1 MGRGEDLLS
10 DDQRNQVFYKF
21 TKIYDK
27 DEKFQEIVDEFVLRS
42 YVQRSLKPTELQ
54 KKKRK

>member
-1 MGRGEDLLS
+1 LLS

-54 KKKRK
+54 KKRRK

>member
-1 MGRGEDLLS
+1 MARGDILLS

-21 TKIYDK
+21 IKIYDK
-27 DEKFQEIVDEFVLRS
+27 DEKFQEIVDEFVLKA
-42 YVQRSLKPTELQ
+42 YVQRSLRPTELQ

>member
-27 DEKFQEIVDEFVLRS
+27 DKKFQEIVDEFVLRS

>member
-1 MGRGEDLLS
+1 MGRGENLLS
-10 DDQRNQVFYKF
+10 EDQRNQVFYKF

-27 DEKFQEIVDEFVLRS
+27 DEKFQEIVDEFVLKA

-54 KKKRK
+54 KKRRK

>member
-1 MGRGEDLLS
+1 MGKGDILLS

-27 DEKFQEIVDEFVLRS
+27 DEKFQEIVDEFVLKA
-42 YVQRSLKPTELQ
+42 YVQRSLRPTELQ
-54 KKKRK
+54 KKRRK

>member
-1 MGRGEDLLS
+1 MERGDNLLS

-21 TKIYDK
+21 VKIYDK

-54 KKKRK
+54 KKKRR